1 MLVSALKNIAAT
13 GSSGAISLITIDVD
27 ADADK
32 NKVDSAPV
40 IAVGFSAA
48 SKVGLPPADTATL
61 GKEGYIVTA
70 AAPIAAGSIAA
81 TGGKGAA
88 RGTSCS
94 RLIPYAIYLI
104 YIKNLSLQD

>member
-32 NKVDSAPV
+32 NKVDLAPV

-81 TGGKGAA
+81 TGGKDAA
-88 RGTSCS
+88 RGTSYIF
-94 RLIPYAIYLI
+94 LMLYFI